1 MLETRIVTGI
11 HPCDLTPAQ
20 VGREMRGLLARGA
33 RLRVAGRAKREPA
46 TLLSLGYAPC
56 HRLRLFDTVFYLSAL
71 RQEPN
76 ARFFVAYV
84 MLHADG
90 PVPGVAPAERELFA
104 RYFYKDAS
112 LIWRSA
118 SHYARSARENWIG
131 KGDLKQVREPDGSL
145 AWYTAEETTNL
156 PLEIQGALDDLSR
169 RTAGIRDDDEAI
181 GLVLRRAPDDRAEP
195 YPDFMAARRA
205 AAADPANRVN
215 GGEPVAWFERR
226 NDPASLRFARGF
238 EPDFTAGLLESTRS
252 TSKLCGGEVVK
263 HRVLSKNRSIQWGFL
278 SAPRQVWLIPPQALT
293 TELTSYGV
301 RTIDVEADDDLFVP
315 GWEYHYLDDSED
327 PPRHYSQIPEGYA
340 GEISQVDPAR
350 ADASPWLE
358 ALPVVK
364 AFRRA
369 MGLPRPRPGA
379 R

>member
-11 HPCDLTPAQ
+11 RPCNLTPAQ
-20 VGREMRGLLARGA
+20 VGRELRSLLARGA
-33 RLRVAGRAKREPA
+33 RLRPAGRAKREPA
-46 TLLSLGYAPC
+46 RLLSQGFAPR
-56 HRLRLFDTVFYLSAL
+56 HRLRLFDTTFYLSAL

-76 ARFFVAYV
+76 ARFFIAYV
-84 MLHADG
+84 MLHAG
-90 PVPGVAPAERELFA
+90 RPLAPAAREIFP

-118 SHYARSARENWIG
+118 SHYARSESENWIG
-131 KGDLKQVREPDGSL
+131 KGDLKQVREPGGSL

-156 PLEIQGALDDLSR
+156 PLEIQGALDDVSR
-169 RTAGIRDDDEAI
+169 QTARIRDDDKAI
-181 GLVLRRAPDDRAEP
+181 GLVLRHAPDDRTEP
-195 YPDFMAARRA
+195 YADFVAPRRA
-205 AAADPANRVN
+205 ASRDPANLVN

-238 EPDFTAGLLESTRS
+238 EPDFAAGRLESTRS
-252 TSKLCGGEVVK
+252 TSRLCGGEVVK
-263 HRVLSKNRSIQWGFL
+263 HRILSKNRSIQWGFV
-278 SAPRQVWLIPPQALT
+278 STPRQVWLIPPQALT
-293 TELTSYGV
+293 TDLSSYGV
-301 RTIDVEADDDLFVP
+301 RTIDVEAEDDLFVP

-327 PPRHYSQIPEGYA
+327 PPRLYSQSPEGYA

-364 AFRRA
+364 AFRKA
-369 MGLPRPRPGA
+369 MGLPRSPAAA